1 MLSRQSVAYRQ
12 VLGEH
17 LTPLS
22 VGTQTAYGQM
32 VAAMQ
37 AAGTD
42 VTTASSRAILAM
54 NGLLMRQATMVSFV
68 NLFRMLGVLF
78 LSVILL
84 VAVMKRPPV
93 GRGPGPVAH

>member
-1 MLSRQSVAYRQ
+1 MGNATSLFNLMRNIGGSVGIAVTATMLSRQSVAYRQ

-54 NGLLMRQATMVSFV
+54 NGLLMRQATMVSSGGG
-68 NLFRMLGVLF
+68 LF
-78 LSVILL
+78 
-84 VAVMKRPPV
+84 
-93 GRGPGPVAH
+93 